1 MDAVT
6 DFEQI
11 LAHAGITPDKPLYAT
26 LIMVHNATL
35 ELDAKIETLQMQTA
49 PDIERA
55 VRMSLTGLRPVFE
68 QRWRWQRW
76 IGVGVALVV
85 GMTTLGIV
93 CAADWGLSASVARR
107 DASIDIMQW
116 QTWWRDTCG
125 ERSPN
130 HIVLNGKP
138 VCQVPMEQAGKS
150 AAEK

>member
-11 LAHAGITPDKPLYAT
+11 LAQAGITPDKPLYVT
-26 LIMVHNATL
+26 LLTVHNATL
-35 ELDAKIETLQMQTA
+35 ELDAKIEALQMQPA

-55 VRMSLTGLRPVFE
+55 VRMSLTGLRPAFE
-68 QRWRWQRW
+68 QLWRWQRW
-76 IGVGVALVV
+76 A
-85 GMTTLGIV
+85 M
-93 CAADWGLSASVARR
+93 VARH
-107 DASIDIMQW
+107 DAAGEVSKW
-116 QTWWRDTCG
+116 QTWWRETCG

>member
-11 LAHAGITPDKPLYAT
+11 MAQAGITPDKPLYVT
-26 LIMVHNATL
+26 LLTVHNATL
-35 ELDAKIETLQMQTA
+35 ALDAKIDALHHTA
-49 PDIERA
+49 PPDIERA
-55 VRMSLTGLRPVFE
+55 VRTSLIHLRPAFE
-68 QRWRWQRW
+68 AHWRWQRW
-76 IGVGVALVV
+76 IGVGVAFVV